1 MKPAAR
7 RTRLVVRELPDELV
21 VYDLDRH
28 QAHCLN
34 RTAASVFRGA
44 DGTRS
49 LDDLGLLLGD
59 GLDLAERGV
68 AVRMAL
74 DLLGQAHLL
83 EGGEARWPAPGDLS
97 RRSVLRRAG
106 LGAALLLPAVASVV
120 VPTPAEAAV
129 TCTTNC
135 MGGSRTGL
143 SCNCPSSITPPPCD
157 NVCFP
162 DGTCGGSG
170 FCP

>member
-7 RTRLVVRELPDELV
+7 RTGLVVRDLPGELI

-49 LDDLGLLLGD
+49 LDDLGRLLGES
-59 GLDLAERGV
+59 LDPAVRGA

-74 DLLGQAHLL
+74 DLLGEAQLL
-83 EGGEARWPAPGDLS
+83 EAGEPSGPASDLS
-97 RRSVLRRAG
+97 RRSALRRAG
-106 LGAALLLPAVASVV
+106 LGVALLLPAVASIV

-129 TCTTNC
+129 TCVKDCTSQLP
-135 MGGSRTGL
+135 GTG
-143 SCNCPSSITPPPCD
+143 CNCPTSNTAPPCD
-157 NVCFP
+157 NVC
-162 DGTCGGSG
+162 DGAGNCGSPG